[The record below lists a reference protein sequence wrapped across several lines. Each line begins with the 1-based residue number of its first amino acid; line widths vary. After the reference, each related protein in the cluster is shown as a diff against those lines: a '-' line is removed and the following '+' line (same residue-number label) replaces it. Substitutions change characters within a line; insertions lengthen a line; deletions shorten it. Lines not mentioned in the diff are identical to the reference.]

1 LVELW
6 QTNQK
11 FFVLINCQGLGY
23 EIQIL
28 ESFFLK
34 LKTNQISNKKITL
47 WLKHIKKED
56 SDLLFGFTSKEQK
69 NFFIEILSIR
79 GVGSQIGMGILNK
92 FSISEVINAI
102 KTQNKKLICSVPGI
116 GQKMSDRLILELKN
130 KFKSELQF
138 EEEKAKDEFEIKD
151 PEINKMMQDLK
162 LTLQSLNYKNKEINT
177 IMPIIKESTL
187 LAKKEKNLSFENL
200 LKIAKNNLDKDSSN
214 IGRWRSIINKLKIN
228 FMSLDTAEKQKLIE
242 THQVHSTDT
251 GSVEV
256 QVAMLSKRISKLSDH
271 LQGNIHDF
279 ASRQGLL
286 KMIGKRKRLLSYI
299 KDKNVQRY
307 QELVKKIGIRGWSQL
322 MKKKQ
327 SKKKT
332 QN

>member
-1 LVELW
+1 LISWINGELVELW

-92 FSISEVINAI
+92 FSIGEVINAI
-102 KTQNKKLICSVPGI
+102 KTQNKKLICSVPGV

-130 KFKSELQF
+130 KFKSKIQF

-151 PEINKMMQDLK
+151 PEINKMIEDLQ
-162 LTLQSLNYKNKEINT
+162 LTLQSLNYKNKEIKT
-177 IMPIIKESTL
+177 ILPFINKEVDL
-187 LAKKEKNLSFENL
+187 LAKKDNNLSFENL
-200 LKIAKNNLDKDSSN
+200 LKLAMNYLDKESSN
-214 IGRWRSIINKLKIN
+214 I
-228 FMSLDTAEKQKLIE
+228 
-242 THQVHSTDT
+242 
-251 GSVEV
+251 
-256 QVAMLSKRISKLSDH
+256 
-271 LQGNIHDF
+271 
-279 ASRQGLL
+279 AS
-286 KMIGKRKRLLSYI
+286 
-299 KDKNVQRY
+299 
-307 QELVKKIGIRGWSQL
+307 
-322 MKKKQ
+322 
-327 SKKKT
+327 
-332 QN
+332 

>member
-1 LVELW
+1 MISWINGEFVELW

-11 FFVLINCQGLGY
+11 FFVLVNCQGLGY

-92 FSISEVINAI
+92 FSIGEVINAI

-130 KFKSELQF
+130 KFKSEIQF
-138 EEEKAKDEFEIKD
+138 EEEKANDEFEIKD
-151 PEINKMMQDLK
+151 PEINKMIEDLQ
-162 LTLQSLNYKNKEINT
+162 LTLQSLNYKNKEIKT
-177 IMPIIKESTL
+177 ILPIIINEVDF
-187 LAKKEKNLSFENL
+187 LAKKDNNLSFENL
-200 LKIAKNNLDKDSSN
+200 LKLAMNYLDKESSN
-214 IGRWRSIINKLKIN
+214 I
-228 FMSLDTAEKQKLIE
+228 
-242 THQVHSTDT
+242 
-251 GSVEV
+251 
-256 QVAMLSKRISKLSDH
+256 
-271 LQGNIHDF
+271 
-279 ASRQGLL
+279 AS
-286 KMIGKRKRLLSYI
+286 
-299 KDKNVQRY
+299 
-307 QELVKKIGIRGWSQL
+307 
-322 MKKKQ
+322 
-327 SKKKT
+327 
-332 QN
+332 

>member
-1 LVELW
+1 MVELW

-56 SDLLFGFTSKEQK
+56 SDLLFGFTSKDQK

-92 FSISEVINAI
+92 FSINEVINAI

-130 KFKSELQF
+130 KFKSEIQF
-138 EEEKAKDEFEIKD
+138 EEEKAKGEFAIKD
-151 PEINKMMQDLK
+151 PEINKMIEDLQ
-162 LTLQSLNYKNKEINT
+162 LTLRSLNYKNKEINT
-177 IMPIIKESTL
+177 ILPIIINEIDFP
-187 LAKKEKNLSFENL
+187 AKKENNLSFENL
-200 LKIAKNNLDKDSSN
+200 LKLAMNYLDKESSN
-214 IGRWRSIINKLKIN
+214 IASWRSII
-228 FMSLDTAEKQKLIE
+228 E
-242 THQVHSTDT
+242 
-251 GSVEV
+251 
-256 QVAMLSKRISKLSDH
+256 
-271 LQGNIHDF
+271 
-279 ASRQGLL
+279 
-286 KMIGKRKRLLSYI
+286 
-299 KDKNVQRY
+299 
-307 QELVKKIGIRGWSQL
+307 
-322 MKKKQ
+322 
-327 SKKKT
+327 
-332 QN
+332 

>member
-1 LVELW
+1 MISWINGDLVDLW

-92 FSISEVINAI
+92 FSIGEIINAL
-102 KTQNKKLICSVPGI
+102 KTQNKKLICSVPGV

-130 KFKSELQF
+130 KFKSEIQF

-151 PEINKMMQDLK
+151 PEISKMIEDLQ
-162 LTLQSLNYKNKEINT
+162 LTLQSLNYKNKEIKT
-177 IMPIIKESTL
+177 ILPIIINEVDF
-187 LAKKEKNLSFENL
+187 LAKKENNLSFENL
-200 LKIAKNNLDKDSSN
+200 LKLAMNYLDKESSN
-214 IGRWRSIINKLKIN
+214 I
-228 FMSLDTAEKQKLIE
+228 
-242 THQVHSTDT
+242 
-251 GSVEV
+251 
-256 QVAMLSKRISKLSDH
+256 
-271 LQGNIHDF
+271 
-279 ASRQGLL
+279 AS
-286 KMIGKRKRLLSYI
+286 
-299 KDKNVQRY
+299 
-307 QELVKKIGIRGWSQL
+307 
-322 MKKKQ
+322 
-327 SKKKT
+327 
-332 QN
+332 

>member
-1 LVELW
+1 MISWINGELVELW

-92 FSISEVINAI
+92 FSIGEVINAI

-130 KFKSELQF
+130 KFKSEIQF
-138 EEEKAKDEFEIKD
+138 EEEKAKGEFAIKD
-151 PEINKMMQDLK
+151 PEINKMIEDLQ
-162 LTLQSLNYKNKEINT
+162 LTLRSLNYKNKEINT
-177 IMPIIKESTL
+177 ILPIIINEIDFP
-187 LAKKEKNLSFENL
+187 AKKENNLSFENL
-200 LKIAKNNLDKDSSN
+200 LKLAMNYLDKESSN
-214 IGRWRSIINKLKIN
+214 I
-228 FMSLDTAEKQKLIE
+228 
-242 THQVHSTDT
+242 
-251 GSVEV
+251 
-256 QVAMLSKRISKLSDH
+256 
-271 LQGNIHDF
+271 
-279 ASRQGLL
+279 AS
-286 KMIGKRKRLLSYI
+286 
-299 KDKNVQRY
+299 
-307 QELVKKIGIRGWSQL
+307 
-322 MKKKQ
+322 
-327 SKKKT
+327 
-332 QN
+332 